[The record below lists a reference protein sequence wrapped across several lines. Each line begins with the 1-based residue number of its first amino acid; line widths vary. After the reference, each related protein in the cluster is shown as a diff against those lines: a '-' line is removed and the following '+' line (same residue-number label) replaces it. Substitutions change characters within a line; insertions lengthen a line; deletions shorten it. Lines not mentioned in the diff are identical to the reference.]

1 MEITCG
7 FTFEFEITNFK
18 NKKQIIMEKNH
29 MNQSFKEALKKGN
42 VNVVKDLLKEVGDI
56 NLKDQDENSSDS
68 CRQMEQFESSRVL

>member
-1 MEITCG
+1 
-7 FTFEFEITNFK
+7 
-18 NKKQIIMEKNH
+18 

>member
-1 MEITCG
+1 
-7 FTFEFEITNFK
+7 
-18 NKKQIIMEKNH
+18 MEKNH